1 MFSGAFLIQH
11 EGRNKRKAMPCSF
24 VKDERQ
30 GLALNGFFV
39 GMSWVS
45 TNGPHEMKRHL
56 IILGGI
62 LALAV
67 SASAVAQT
75 PQRPF
80 AREDAIAAIQAAEA
94 SRLAASRAEP
104 RPAHMI
110 RYPVEI
116 ETEEPAVRPIA
127 RSSFLP
133 RTRWAHKP
141 GSDLWTRSAMVSV
154 SSYGDGLDSLIPR
167 DIDAWCPAYR
177 QNNAEDRRAFWVGMM
192 SALAKHE
199 STYNPRAV
207 GGPDLWYG
215 LLQIYPPTARGYGCR
230 ARTGEALK
238 NPTENLSCA
247 ARIMN
252 VTVAR
257 DNAIALHDGRWRG
270 VAADWGPMS
279 NRRKIPE
286 MSAWTRAQDYCRMP
300 MRPTVRPDIGSLA
313 MRPEARP
320 LTATVSTMDVVL
332 SE

>member
-1 MFSGAFLIQH
+1 MRRS
-11 EGRNKRKAMPCSF
+11 
-24 VKDERQ
+24 
-30 GLALNGFFV
+30 
-39 GMSWVS
+39 
-45 TNGPHEMKRHL
+45 

-62 LALAV
+62 LAFIVSV
-67 SASAVAQT
+67 SAEANT

-80 AREDAIAAIQAAEA
+80 AREDAQAAA
-94 SRLAASRAEP
+94 LAAKISLLSAFRAEA
-104 RPAHMI
+104 RPNHMI

-116 ETEEPAVRPIA
+116 ETSDPNVRPIA
-127 RSSFLP
+127 RSEFLP
-133 RTRWAHKP
+133 RTRWEHKS

-154 SSYGDGLDSLIPR
+154 ASYGEGLDSLIPR

-177 QNNAEDRRAFWVGMM
+177 QNSTEDRRAFWVGMM

-207 GGPDLWYG
+207 GGGDLWYG

-230 ARTGEALK
+230 AQTGEALK

-286 MSAWTRAQDYCRMP
+286 MSAWTRAQSYCRLPTRPEMRP
-300 MRPTVRPDIGSLA
+300 EFTAMRPT
-313 MRPEARP
+313 ARP
-320 LTATVSTMDVVL
+320 LTATISTMDVAL
-332 SE
+332 NE